1 MNPLLRF
8 DFKDYQGK
16 ENTFTF
22 RNPQE
27 IIAASTIDE
36 VLPALQKV
44 QDAVKNGYYAA
55 GYLSYEAAPAFNR
68 SFRVHTNQKMPLL
81 WFGLFD
87 QPVRN
92 SSQSTK
98 PFYTSK
104 WREQTNIDTYNRN
117 IAQIKQ
123 HIKQGDI
130 SQVNYTLQMESQF
143 RGDSIAYYEQLAE
156 AQSANYSAY
165 LDIGD
170 FTILSAS
177 PELFFHLKDNKITT
191 KPMKG
196 TIGRGKTTAEDQA
209 NAKWLYH
216 SKKNRAENEMIV
228 QMMQQELDTIA
239 IPGTIKVPAL
249 FSIETYPTV
258 YQMTSTVTADISPG
272 KDITDIFKAMF
283 PCGSITGSPKTE
295 AINII
300 KDLESGPREI
310 YCGAIGFITPDQEA
324 IFNVPIRTVMIDNQN
339 GTTTYGAGGAITKD
353 STAVEEYEEVLVK
366 ARILEKN
373 RKQFQLLES
382 LSLSNGSYLL
392 LENHLKR
399 LKRSADFF
407 QFNIDLALVQ
417 NKLVDFAKEN
427 DDKQWKVRL
436 LVNENAAI
444 TLEANE
450 LSPISTP
457 VPVKLAST
465 PIDIA
470 DIFLYHK
477 TTNRMVYEKRL
488 NESPGVFDVL
498 LWNKKREVTEFT
510 IGNIVV
516 EINGGLYTPPVECG
530 LLAGT
535 YRDSLIESGT
545 ISERKITLDDLRNCT
560 GIWLINSV
568 RKWVQVM
575 LSLEN

>member
-36 VLPALQKV
+36 VLHALQKV

-130 SQVNYTLQMESQF
+130 SQVNYTTQMESQF

-196 TIGRGKTTAEDQA
+196 TIGRGKTTVEDQA

-300 KDLESGPREI
+300 KDLESDPREI
-310 YCGAIGFITPDQEA
+310 YCGAIGFITPEQEA
-324 IFNVPIRTVMIDNQN
+324 IFNVPIRTVMIDNRN
-339 GTTTYGAGGAITKD
+339 GTATYGAGGAITKD

-427 DDKQWKVRL
+427 DNKQWKVRL

-457 VPVKLAST
+457 VPVRLAST

-488 NESPGVFDVL
+488 NEFPGVFDVL

-516 EINGGLYTPPVECG
+516 EIDGGLYTPPVECG

-545 ISERKITLDDLRNCT
+545 ISERKIMFDDLRDCT